1 MTLKTLLRR
10 VLLRRTLLLFSLS
23 LFLTLNHCALF
34 KGKRTLNDPLID
46 FYKNEPPKHT
56 LASLRLT
63 EKGRG
68 QIDEGDKEI
77 AMESLNKA
85 LSIDP
90 INPFAYY
97 FLAKI
102 HSDRHE
108 HRESLGLLEK
118 TRQYSTKF
126 PFWKAQSHLLSA
138 FNCRAL
144 GLSKQMNFHLKKAK
158 EFDPEIDL
166 DDID

>member
-1 MTLKTLLRR
+1 MTPKTF
-10 VLLRRTLLLFSLS
+10 LLFSLP

-34 KGKRTLNDPLID
+34 KGKKTIDDPLID
-46 FYKNEPPKHT
+46 FYRNDPPKHT

-68 QIDEGDKEI
+68 QIREGDKAI

-90 INPFAYY
+90 VNPFAYY
-97 FLAKI
+97 FLARI
-102 HSDRHE
+102 HSDRNE
-108 HRESLGLLEK
+108 YRESLGLLEK

-126 PFWKAQSHLLSA
+126 PFWKARSHLLSA
-138 FNCRAL
+138 FNYRAL
-144 GLSKQMNFHLKKAK
+144 GLFKQMNFHLKKAR